1 MYISIGPLITIKK
14 EDIVGIFDLDTAAA
28 TKATK
33 DFLVS
38 CEKKGGTVSALSPGE
53 LPKSFILTRSGKVY
67 FSQYAARILRIRAKK
82 LKNLFL
88 KKCS

>member
-1 MYISIGPLITIKK
+1 MYINIGPLVTIKK

-38 CEKKGGTVSALSPGE
+38 CEKKGNTVSALSPGD
-53 LPKSFILTRSGKVY
+53 LPKSFILTRNAKVY
-67 FSQYAARILRIRAKK
+67 FSPYAARILRIRARR
-82 LKNLFL
+82 LKNLF
-88 KKCS
+88 